1 MRLRSTTGI
10 VVAVLLLGSLA
21 VQATVR
27 INGNQ
32 LLEGS
37 ATFGRNVQRSVGS
50 GAVEGAPAVLIYSVG
65 QGVLARG
72 SVPDSAS
79 GEGVRSVAIGLG
91 LAYDIATVVYN
102 VFCPVVLTGDTDGD
116 GSINADDI
124 ITFVNYV
131 YKSGP
136 APKPCPAAADVNCS
150 GEITTADC
158 MLLVNYVFRSGEPPC
173 DVCELIPGVWTCP

>member
-1 MRLRSTTGI
+1 
-10 VVAVLLLGSLA
+10 VVAAALLFGSLA
-21 VQATVR
+21 VNAATR

-37 ATFGRNVQRSVGS
+37 ATVGRSIQRTG
-50 GAVEGAPAVLIYSVG
+50 GAGFVEGAPAVLIYSVG
-65 QGVLARG
+65 QGVMARG
-72 SVPDSAS
+72 SVPDSGA
-79 GEGVRSVAIGLG
+79 GEGVTSIAIGLG
-91 LAYDIATVVYN
+91 LAYDIVTVVYN

-124 ITFVNYV
+124 ITFVNYL

-136 APKPCPAAADVNCS
+136 APEPCVAAADVNCS
-150 GEITTADC
+150 GDVTTADC

-173 DVCELIPGVWTCP
+173 DVCDLIPGVWTCP